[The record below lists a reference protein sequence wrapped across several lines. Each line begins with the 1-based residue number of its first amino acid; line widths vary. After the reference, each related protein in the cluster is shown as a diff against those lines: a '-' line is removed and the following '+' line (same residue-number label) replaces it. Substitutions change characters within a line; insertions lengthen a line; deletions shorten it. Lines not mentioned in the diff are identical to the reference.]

1 VFNIVGLWDS
11 RKKSKKPMKIGCSIM
26 SHYVKAREKG
36 RDGVLDETINH
47 TMNHPFFFQL
57 KPRSELKDRILQVQL
72 KRLQLKKKIHY
83 IAGNYAL

>member
-1 VFNIVGLWDS
+1 MLKLRTNPVPPFFPGAHGAQTRGTRVENVFNIVGLWDS

-47 TMNHPFFFQL
+47 TMNHPFFF
-57 KPRSELKDRILQVQL
+57 
-72 KRLQLKKKIHY
+72 
-83 IAGNYAL
+83 N